1 MGKDDSKMKVLYAAS
16 EAVPLIASG
25 GLADVAGALPKAIR
39 NRRVACRVVLPL
51 YQDIKQEYRD
61 KFKYVT
67 NFYVDV
73 SWRKQYCGLFEYN
86 HNGVIYYLLDNEY
99 YFKRPGLY
107 GYYDDAERFA
117 FFSRAILEM
126 LKYID
131 YKPDIIHTNDWQTA
145 LVPIYY
151 KLFYQYAE
159 GYDNIR
165 HIFTIHN
172 IQYQGKYGLEL
183 MEPVLGIAS
192 NQASIL
198 ECDGCVNLMKG
209 AIQVADKVT
218 TVSPSYAN
226 EILTPWYSHGLDPIL
241 NMNRYKLCGILNGI
255 DNSRFD
261 PKTDEEIYANFTA
274 NDLSGK
280 QENKKKLL
288 EEFGLED
295 DGSPVISMVTRLV
308 DHKGVD
314 LVRAVFDDIIA
325 EGFKVV
331 VLGSGEKEY
340 EDFFNYMK
348 GKYPD
353 RIGLYIGFVPPL
365 AKKIYASS
373 DMFLMP
379 SKSEPCGLAQ
389 MISLRYGTVPIVRET
404 GGLRDTIFDCGSLSG
419 NGFTFKTYQAYDM
432 LDAIRR
438 AKALYYD
445 QENWQGL
452 VKYAMGC
459 DNSWKRSAA
468 SYVAMYN
475 EVAGVAEPAKEE

>member
-1 MGKDDSKMKVLYAAS
+1 MKVLFAAS

-51 YQDIKQEYRD
+51 YQDIKEEHRS
-61 KFKYVT
+61 KFKYIT

-73 SWRKQYCGLFEYN
+73 AWRKQYCGLFEYN
-86 HNGVIYYLLDNEY
+86 YNGVIYYLLDNEY

-126 LKYID
+126 LRYID

-145 LVPIYY
+145 LTPVYY
-151 KLFYQYAE
+151 KLFYEHQD
-159 GYDNIR
+159 GFQGIR
-165 HIFTIHN
+165 NVFTIHN
-172 IQYQGKYGLEL
+172 IQYQGKYGMEILET
-183 MEPVLGIAS
+183 VLGIDK
-192 NQASIL
+192 NQASVI
-198 ECDGCVNLMKG
+198 ECDHCVNFMKG
-209 AIQVADKVT
+209 AIQLADKVT

-226 EILTPWYSHGLDPIL
+226 EILTPWYSHGLDSIL
-241 NMNRYKLCGILNGI
+241 NDNQYKLCGILNGI
-255 DNSRFD
+255 DNTRFEPREGD
-261 PKTDEEIYANFTA
+261 GIYAAFSEK
-274 NDLSGK
+274 DISGK
-280 QENKKKLL
+280 LENKKMLL
-288 EEFGLED
+288 EEMGLPD
-295 DGSPVISMVTRLV
+295 DGSPLLSMVTRLV
-308 DHKGVD
+308 EHKGLD

-325 EGFKVV
+325 EGFQVMI
-331 VLGSGEKEY
+331 LGSGEKEY
-340 EDFFNYMK
+340 EDFFKYMK

-353 RIGLYIGFVPPL
+353 RVALYLCFMPDL
-365 AKKIYASS
+365 AKKVYASS

-389 MISLRYGTVPIVRET
+389 MISLRYGTIPIVRET
-404 GGLRDTIFDCGSLSG
+404 GGLRDSISDCGSLSG

-438 AKALYYD
+438 AKALYND
-445 QENWQGL
+445 KDNWDGL
-452 VKYAMGC
+452 VRYAMTC
-459 DNSWKRSAA
+459 DYSWKRSAA

-475 EVAGVAEPAKEE
+475 ELVG

>member
-1 MGKDDSKMKVLYAAS
+1 MKVLYAAS
-16 EAVPLIASG
+16 EAIPLIASG

-51 YQDIKQEYRD
+51 YQDIKEEYRS
-61 KFKYVT
+61 KFKYLT

-73 SWRKQYCGLFEYN
+73 SWRKQYCGVFEYN

-126 LKYID
+126 LRHID

-145 LVPIYY
+145 LVSVYY

-159 GYDNIR
+159 GYENIR
-165 HIFTIHN
+165 NIFTIHN
-172 IQYQGKYGLEL
+172 IQYQGKYGIEIL
-183 MEPVLGIAS
+183 EPVLGIPKD
-192 NQASIL
+192 QLSIV
-198 ECDGCVNLMKG
+198 ENDDCVNFMKG

-226 EILTPWYSHGLDPIL
+226 EILTSWYSHGLDSIL
-241 NMNRYKLCGILNGI
+241 SANQYKLCGILNGI
-255 DNSRFD
+255 DVSRYN
-261 PKTDEEIYANFTA
+261 PETDEEIYANFSA
-274 NDLSGK
+274 SDLSGK
-280 QENKKKLL
+280 KQNKTDLL
-288 EEFGLED
+288 TELGLQD

-308 DHKGVD
+308 EHKGVD
-314 LVRAVFDDIIA
+314 LVRSVFDDIIA
-325 EGFKVV
+325 EGYKVV
-331 VLGSGEKEY
+331 ILGSGDKEY

-353 RIGLYIGFVPPL
+353 RVALVLGFIPAL
-365 AKKIYASS
+365 AKKIYAGS

-389 MISLRYGTVPIVRET
+389 MISLRYGTIPIVRET
-404 GGLRDTIFDCGSLSG
+404 GGLRDSIFDCGNFEG
-419 NGFTFKTYQAYDM
+419 NGFTFKTYNAYDM

-438 AKALYYD
+438 AKNLYYD
-445 QENWQGL
+445 TPNWEGL
-452 VKYAMGC
+452 VRYAMGC
-459 DNSWKRSAA
+459 DYSWKKSAA
-468 SYVAMYN
+468 SYVDLYR
-475 EVAGVAEPAKEE
+475 EVTGE